1 MKPSDDDVFI
11 ESDDQGDTP
20 SAFSQSL
27 SRFMKSPKKKGS
39 LDNSCPHICPNLS
52 SYSPSYETLR

>member
-1 MKPSDDDVFI
+1 VKPSDDDVFI

-27 SRFMKSPKKKGS
+27 SRFMKSPKKKG
-39 LDNSCPHICPNLS
+39 
-52 SYSPSYETLR
+52 